1 MKLAFTVL
9 GVGLAVTKATEGEPG
24 FLPRPTFRKP
34 FPDPA
39 LFRQSQSRRLAP
51 EGGKPE
57 RLRFEVEDG
66 GYQFNYEFA
75 GAPKVEHVFNLDSEG
90 VQGIRCTAGQEG
102 HLEIFWANLTVAA
115 ATALRKDAV
124 ISGSPE
130 WQCSLSIP
138 RNSRI
143 QSSGPLLRI
152 LEVEALASS
161 RSLSTRLR
169 VVPTSP
175 VEIFRDLYIDLS
187 WHPVGRLADRRLQA
201 CSTDHHYS
209 LNYDCESQR
218 ASQSHVIGPFTCSNC
233 YALLDITP
241 DFKLQTNSLGQ
252 PTRISL
258 QLSATFEANLELGF
272 NGLQSVSS
280 DWTQLFSQR
289 TGNLLN
295 TIGFVMPMFGSLVS
309 AINSW
314 TVNMGIYANYEL
326 KGQADVRSI
335 LQGVLQTKR
344 VYEWTGAEVGW
355 TSSEGFFYTLGVVSS
370 SGNTSTPDLKD
381 FSADLAVA
389 LAPCV
394 SLDLNYDQETM
405 SSASACLEGNVAYL
419 TERAITSVAADAVG
433 GTSQA
438 NDEQLCLDLYK
449 FETDGDLELLGSNDP
464 YAGWCFMGKC
474 HYTGYKHM
482 SSGEAAFDDGW
493 SCMNIRTASLRE
505 NRLYVEVWE
514 DDTGW
519 DEVFTERGSIDLTSE
534 AMDFDKR
541 VALTPSSKSGGTYAY
556 LSLKVRRSPLRLLS
570 QTGNESSTSGP
581 CGQSLYAG
589 AGMSGG
595 LSGFKL
601 PSVWEHNGTV
611 LVDPI
616 SLGSVRTEMQRVV
629 CKDLPAGEAVVSFS
643 TRSGWLLFPAA
654 VVFSLLT

>member
-9 GVGLAVTKATEGEPG
+9 AAGLAVTEGDQVVQQ
-24 FLPRPTFRKP
+24 RPTFRKP

-39 LFRQSQSRRLAP
+39 LFRRSRRLAQ

-75 GAPKVEHVFNLDSEG
+75 GASKVEHVFNLDSEG
-90 VQGIRCTAGQEG
+90 VHGIRCTAGREN
-102 HLEIFWANLTVAA
+102 HLEIFWANLTAA
-115 ATALRKDAV
+115 AAAALRKDAV

-130 WQCSLSIP
+130 WQCSFSIP
-138 RNSRI
+138 AKSRNSRI
-143 QSSGPLLRI
+143 QSSGPLLRVM
-152 LEVEALASS
+152 EVEALATS
-161 RSLSTRLR
+161 RSLCTRLR

-187 WHPVGRLADRRLQA
+187 WHPVGRSADRRLRA

-218 ASQSHVIGPFTCSNC
+218 ASQSHVVGPFTCSNC

-258 QLSATFEANLELGF
+258 QLSATFEANLELGL
-272 NGLQSVSS
+272 NGPQSVSS
-280 DWTQLFSQR
+280 NWTQLFSQR

-295 TIGFVMPMFGSLVS
+295 TIGFVMPMFGTLVS

-314 TVNMGIYANYEL
+314 TVNMGIFANYEL

-355 TSSEGFFYTLGVVSS
+355 TSSEGFFYTLGTVSS

-381 FSADLAVA
+381 FSADLAVD

-394 SLDLNYDQETM
+394 SLDLNYDQEIM
-405 SSASACLEGNVAYL
+405 SSASACLEGNVAYV
-419 TERAITSVAADAVG
+419 TQRATTSVAADAVS

-438 NDEQLCLDLYK
+438 NDEQLCVDLY
-449 FETDGDLELLGSNDP
+449 TQD
-464 YAGWCFMGKC
+464 
-474 HYTGYKHM
+474 M
-482 SSGEAAFDDGW
+482 S
-493 SCMNIRTASLRE
+493 I
-505 NRLYVEVWE
+505 
-514 DDTGW
+514 
-519 DEVFTERGSIDLTSE
+519 
-534 AMDFDKR
+534 
-541 VALTPSSKSGGTYAY
+541 
-556 LSLKVRRSPLRLLS
+556 
-570 QTGNESSTSGP
+570 
-581 CGQSLYAG
+581 
-589 AGMSGG
+589 
-595 LSGFKL
+595 
-601 PSVWEHNGTV
+601 
-611 LVDPI
+611 
-616 SLGSVRTEMQRVV
+616 
-629 CKDLPAGEAVVSFS
+629 
-643 TRSGWLLFPAA
+643 
-654 VVFSLLT
+654 